1 MASTPRLRPIDIGAV
16 RIEDPVILA
25 PMSGVTDMPFRQMVK
40 RGGAGLV
47 LTSVLMSLLVLV
59 AVAYAFYQYRAR
71 RFMDAEIRN
80 IMSQYMPLDQE
91 PMDDGAYEQPPRT
104 PREDPHGRIL
114 PMSVPLSD
122 KF

>member
-1 MASTPRLRPIDIGAV
+1 MCK
-16 RIEDPVILA
+16 
-25 PMSGVTDMPFRQMVK
+25 SGYVTNYMPDVDDWVCLNQK